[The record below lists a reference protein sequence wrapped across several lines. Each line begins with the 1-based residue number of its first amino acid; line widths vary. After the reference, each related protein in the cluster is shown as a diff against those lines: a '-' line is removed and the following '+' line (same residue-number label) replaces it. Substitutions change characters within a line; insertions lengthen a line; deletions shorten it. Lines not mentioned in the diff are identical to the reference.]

1 MVKIAFNDIA
11 FFITA
16 LMLSNRILSDF
27 PVILIGENVL
37 SQMLSLMIALSLG
50 VVILIL
56 YKKKKVDFL

>member
-1 MVKIAFNDIA
+1 
-11 FFITA
+11 
-16 LMLSNRILSDF
+16 LSDF